1 MIVVTL
7 LAVPLG
13 YIGWQARIARER
25 ESLLELHRPFIERIV
40 EHGTIGNISDRQQ
53 WPGDRRYMEI
63 LLRDDTPDSSIIE
76 LRSAFPEAMIAR
88 MTEFRSFIESGR
100 QYRRSD

>member
-13 YIGWQARIARER
+13 YIGWQAKISRER
-25 ESLLELHRPFIERIV
+25 ESLLELNRPFIERIV
-40 EHGTIGNISDRQQ
+40 ENGTIGNISDRQQ
-53 WPGDRRYMEI
+53 WPGDKQYMEL

-76 LRSAFPEAMIAR
+76 LRSAFPEAVIAR
-88 MTEFRSFIESGR
+88 MTEFRRFIESGR